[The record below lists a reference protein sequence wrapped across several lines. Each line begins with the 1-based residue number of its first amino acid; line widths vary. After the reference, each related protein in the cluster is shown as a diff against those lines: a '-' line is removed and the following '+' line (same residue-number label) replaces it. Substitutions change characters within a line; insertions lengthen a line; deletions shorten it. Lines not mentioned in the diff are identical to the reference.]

1 MKIRIRSLI
10 PVCMA
15 LAVHTASAQV
25 QPVDYV
31 DMFMGN
37 RGESNCVIGPQLPH
51 GSVNPSPQ
59 TPGGG
64 NDGYDPS
71 QPIRGFGQLHVSGTG
86 WGRYGQILLSPQV
99 GFSADEQGHDS
110 PKSGE
115 SALPYY
121 YAVTLDRYGIRTEL
135 APTHN
140 AAIYRFSFPAAE
152 DANILLDIAHNI
164 PQHIKP
170 EIGGRFLGGAI
181 SYDPETGIIGGWGSY
196 RGGFGSGAPYKVYF
210 AAALDRAP
218 RSVAVTDD
226 GDGKLYAR
234 IALPPFDAPG
244 TVLLKIAVSLRS
256 ESNARKFLAEQIPGH
271 DFEKVKAAA
280 RETWNRRLNS
290 IQIDT
295 ESETAKKI
303 FYTALYHS
311 FLMARDRTG
320 DNPHTDS
327 DTPHMDDH
335 YCIWDTWRTKYPLM
349 TLLNE
354 SYVARSINSFIER
367 FERTGACQPTYTSSL
382 EWEAKQGGDDVD
394 NVIVD
399 AWLKGVEGVDW
410 TRAYRIVRF
419 HALNT
424 RSHEYL
430 RLGWQPETG
439 SPMSCSAALEYAYND
454 YCASL
459 MAEGMGD
466 HETARML
473 SQRSCSWEKLF
484 DTSLESDGF
493 KGFVAPR
500 KEDGQWISIDPKKTY
515 GSWVEYF
522 YEGNSWVYS
531 LFAPHQFDRLAELC
545 GGPRRT
551 VERLEHGFS
560 RKLIDLNNEPGFLA
574 PYIFT
579 HCSRADLTSKYVA
592 QIRDTQF
599 SLERGYPGNEDS
611 GAMGA
616 WYVFTSVGLFP
627 NAGQD
632 LYYLVSPQF
641 ERSVLTTERG
651 ARIVIEAKGLSRENR
666 YIGSVTLNGRS
677 LGRAW
682 LRHGEIAD
690 GAHIVLTMSSVPNP
704 FESGVKPEGGKTV
717 IVQLSDP
724 QFGYWSDNREMTRE
738 IEACGEAVRRINR
751 LKPDLVFFACLDDML
766 PTLAPLWLFNL
777 LLPYQWSGLLVQSAL
792 PPYHRG
798 MPDTRPFLR
807 SKNCVGVGILNEYS
821 AKDLETFQRH
831 ILLFPDFADLS
842 APATN
847 YPLLRKLKEKARGRK
862 VISLLGSINFR
873 KGIKLLLESIPLL
886 PKDEYFFL
894 IAGKS
899 SLTAQ
904 QENDLRAFG
913 ESRNNCLFSLE
924 KIPDE
929 SCFNA
934 LIAES
939 DLIFAAYKQFTGSS
953 NLLTK
958 AAAFRKPVIVSRGL
972 CMGRRV
978 EQYGTGQTTGED
990 NAGECSAAIR
1000 SLCTETRMDIQ
1011 AFARYAH
1018 EHEVEKLITCFN
1030 QISKH
1035 IQ

>member
-64 NDGYDPS
+64 NDGYDPL

-327 DTPHMDDH
+327 DTPHMGHVADKISADD
-335 YCIWDTWRTKYPLM
+335 TP
-349 TLLNE
+349 
-354 SYVARSINSFIER
+354 
-367 FERTGACQPTYTSSL
+367 
-382 EWEAKQGGDDVD
+382 
-394 NVIVD
+394 
-399 AWLKGVEGVDW
+399 
-410 TRAYRIVRF
+410 
-419 HALNT
+419 
-424 RSHEYL
+424 
-430 RLGWQPETG
+430 
-439 SPMSCSAALEYAYND
+439 
-454 YCASL
+454 
-459 MAEGMGD
+459 
-466 HETARML
+466 
-473 SQRSCSWEKLF
+473 QR
-484 DTSLESDGF
+484 
-493 KGFVAPR
+493 
-500 KEDGQWISIDPKKTY
+500 
-515 GSWVEYF
+515 
-522 YEGNSWVYS
+522 
-531 LFAPHQFDRLAELC
+531 EL
-545 GGPRRT
+545 
-551 VERLEHGFS
+551 
-560 RKLIDLNNEPGFLA
+560 
-574 PYIFT
+574 
-579 HCSRADLTSKYVA
+579 
-592 QIRDTQF
+592 
-599 SLERGYPGNEDS
+599 
-611 GAMGA
+611 
-616 WYVFTSVGLFP
+616 
-627 NAGQD
+627 
-632 LYYLVSPQF
+632 
-641 ERSVLTTERG
+641 RG
-651 ARIVIEAKGLSRENR
+651 AEHQLLHR
-666 YIGSVTLNGRS
+666 TLR
-677 LGRAW
+677 
-682 LRHGEIAD
+682 
-690 GAHIVLTMSSVPNP
+690 T
-704 FESGVKPEGGKTV
+704 
-717 IVQLSDP
+717 
-724 QFGYWSDNREMTRE
+724 
-738 IEACGEAVRRINR
+738 
-751 LKPDLVFFACLDDML
+751 
-766 PTLAPLWLFNL
+766 
-777 LLPYQWSGLLVQSAL
+777 
-792 PPYHRG
+792 HRG
-798 MPDTRPFLR
+798 M
-807 SKNCVGVGILNEYS
+807 S
-821 AKDLETFQRH
+821 ADLHEFAGMGSQTGRRRRGQRH
-831 ILLFPDFADLS
+831 RGRMAQRRRGSGLDAGIPHRPIPCAQHQVTRIPQTGMATRNRIADELQRR
-842 APATN
+842 ARIRLQR
-847 YPLLRKLKEKARGRK
+847 LLRFAHGGRH
-862 VISLLGSINFR
+862 
-873 KGIKLLLESIPLL
+873 
-886 PKDEYFFL
+886 
-894 IAGKS
+894 
-899 SLTAQ
+899 
-904 QENDLRAFG
+904 
-913 ESRNNCLFSLE
+913 
-924 KIPDE
+924 
-929 SCFNA
+929 
-934 LIAES
+934 
-939 DLIFAAYKQFTGSS
+939 
-953 NLLTK
+953 
-958 AAAFRKPVIVSRGL
+958 
-972 CMGRRV
+972 GRP
-978 EQYGTGQTTGED
+978 
-990 NAGECSAAIR
+990 
-1000 SLCTETRMDIQ
+1000 
-1011 AFARYAH
+1011 
-1018 EHEVEKLITCFN
+1018 
-1030 QISKH
+1030 
-1035 IQ
+1035 

>member
-1 MKIRIRSLI
+1 MKMKIRIRSLI

-37 RGESNCVIGPQLPH
+37 RGESNCGIGPQLPH

-64 NDGYDPS
+64 NDGYDPL

-500 KEDGQWISIDPKKTY
+500 KENGQWISIDPKKTY

-751 LKPDLVFFACLDDML
+751 LKPDLVVVTGDLVNRYDDAEQWRAFDSVISGLDKQIKVVCLPGNHDQKISGDKVDCTVFKEHYGADRFA
-766 PTLAPLWLFNL
+766 LALKGNL
-777 LLPYQWSGLLVQSAL
+777 LLGINSSYIKHCDPEQEPAQKAWLEEQLGKSDAKVKILFTHHPFFLHEIDETDGYPVIGRSQRHSYFELFERGGLKAVYAGHLHGEAQGNYNGIEMTTTAATGKPLCHTPSGIRVITIS
-792 PPYHRG
+792 G
-798 MPDTRPFLR
+798 TEVR
-807 SKNCVGVGILNEYS
+807 SKYYPINRIPE
-821 AKDLETFQRH
+821 KTTDL
-831 ILLFPDFADLS
+831 
-842 APATN
+842 
-847 YPLLRKLKEKARGRK
+847 
-862 VISLLGSINFR
+862 
-873 KGIKLLLESIPLL
+873 
-886 PKDEYFFL
+886 
-894 IAGKS
+894 
-899 SLTAQ
+899 
-904 QENDLRAFG
+904 
-913 ESRNNCLFSLE
+913 
-924 KIPDE
+924 
-929 SCFNA
+929 
-934 LIAES
+934 
-939 DLIFAAYKQFTGSS
+939 
-953 NLLTK
+953 
-958 AAAFRKPVIVSRGL
+958 
-972 CMGRRV
+972 
-978 EQYGTGQTTGED
+978 
-990 NAGECSAAIR
+990 
-1000 SLCTETRMDIQ
+1000 
-1011 AFARYAH
+1011 
-1018 EHEVEKLITCFN
+1018 
-1030 QISKH
+1030 
-1035 IQ
+1035 